1 LKGVIFVSGH
11 SKWNNI
17 KHRKA
22 AKDAKRGNIF
32 QKLIRTIIV
41 AAKEGGGD
49 PSMNMRLKTAIERAK
64 AVSVPADNIAK
75 GIKRGTGEIEGASY
89 EELIYEAYGPNGIAV
104 LIEVMTDNRNR
115 TTPEIRAILVRNG
128 GQMSE
133 AGSVAWMF
141 ERKGVIEVKGK
152 GLDEDALM
160 SCGLEAGMTDME
172 PAEEGFTL
180 YSEPTD
186 LQTLKEALEKAKY
199 VIESAETPMVAKT
212 PVEVADVEA
221 AKKIIRLIEVLEEHD
236 DTQNVYTNFDIPDEV
251 AAQIED

>member
-1 LKGVIFVSGH
+1 MAGH

-17 KHRKA
+17 KRRKA
-22 AKDAKRGNIF
+22 AQDNKRGSLF
-32 QKLIRTIIV
+32 QKLVRTIIV

-49 PSMNMRLKTAIERAK
+49 PSMNMRLKAAIERAK
-64 AVSVPADNIAK
+64 AVSVPTENITR

-115 TTPEIRAILVRNG
+115 TTPEIRALLARNG
-128 GQMSE
+128 GQMGE

-160 SCGLEAGMTDME
+160 SCGLESGMTDME
-172 PAEEGFTL
+172 SSGEGFTL
-180 YSEPTD
+180 YSD
-186 LQTLKEALEKAKY
+186 ASDVHALKEALEKAKY
-199 VIESAETPMVAKT
+199 VIESAETPMVSKT
-212 PVEVADVEA
+212 PVEVTDVEA
-221 AKKIIRLIEVLEEHD
+221 ARKIIQLIEVLEDHD
-236 DTQNVYTNFDIPDEV
+236 DTQNIYSNFDIPDEV
-251 AAQIED
+251 ATQIEE